1 MIVTTHL
8 TCHNRMTILPRMV
21 RTRAFDPST
30 ALSRAVDLFS
40 SKGYSETSMDDIVQ
54 ATGVSRYG
62 IYGTF
67 GNKREL
73 FEQALER
80 YAEGMGKHSYLR
92 LLEPDASLDHIRVI
106 FDDRIEAM
114 CNSAENRGCLFVHTA
129 MELAPHDHEI
139 QGVLQK
145 FMKRMSKAFSIG
157 LEAAKECHE
166 VKEDLDVRA
175 AGDFLTGAMFGLAVL
190 ARSGFPRATLD
201 SFVDNTMASLTG

>member
-1 MIVTTHL
+1 
-8 TCHNRMTILPRMV
+8 MV

-40 SKGYSETSMDDIVQ
+40 SKGYSKTSMDDIVQ

-80 YAEGMGKHSYLR
+80 YAESMGKQSYLR
-92 LLEPDASLDHIRVI
+92 LLEPDASLAHIRQI
-106 FDDRIEAM
+106 FDDRVEAT
-114 CNSAENRGCLFVHTA
+114 CSSSENRGCLFVHTA

-157 LEAAKECHE
+157 LESAKERGD
-166 VKEDLDVRA
+166 VKEELDVGS
-175 AGDFLTGAMFGLAVL
+175 AGEFLTGAMFGLAVL
-190 ARSGFPRATLD
+190 ARSGFSRASLD
-201 SFVDNTMASLTG
+201 KFVDNTMASLTG

>member
-1 MIVTTHL
+1 
-8 TCHNRMTILPRMV
+8 MV

-30 ALSRAVDLFS
+30 ALSRAVDVFTA
-40 SKGYSETSMDDIVQ
+40 KGYSETSMDDIVR

-62 IYGTF
+62 LYGTF

-80 YAEGMGKHSYLR
+80 YAESMGKQSYLR
-92 LLEPDASLDHIRVI
+92 LLEPDACLAHIRVI
-106 FDDRIEAM
+106 FDDRIEDM
-114 CNSAENRGCLFVHTA
+114 CNSGDNRGCLFVHTA

-139 QGVLQK
+139 QGVLQR

-157 LEAAKECHE
+157 LESAKERHE

-175 AGDFLTGAMFGLAVL
+175 AGDFLTGAMFGLAVI
-190 ARSGFPRATLD
+190 ARSGFPREALE